1 MRRASAVFAVTFT
14 ALIMAATASADPTG
28 SKNAFTAWATCD
40 NGLSV
45 PVVVNS
51 ANGQG
56 AGSQDNNTAE
66 WTPAH
71 VTSSNL
77 IFHPTVFDLT
87 FTFTPTGGEP
97 ESFSQ
102 IDTRQTAKT
111 QTTCEISGSQTSPF
125 GTFALTGTVAG
136 WLS

>member
-1 MRRASAVFAVTFT
+1 MVV
-14 ALIMAATASADPTG
+14 ALVVVAGASADPTG
-28 SKNAFTAWATCD
+28 SKNSFTAWASCD

-45 PVVVNS
+45 PIVVNS

-56 AGSQDNNTAE
+56 AGSQNNNTAE

-71 VTSSNL
+71 VIGSNL
-77 IFHPTVFDLT
+77 VFHPTVFDLT

-97 ESFSQ
+97 QSFPQVDS
-102 IDTRQTAKT
+102 RQTGKT
-111 QTTCEISGSQTSPF
+111 RTTCEISGSQMSPF
-125 GTFALTGTVAG
+125 GTFSLTGTVSG